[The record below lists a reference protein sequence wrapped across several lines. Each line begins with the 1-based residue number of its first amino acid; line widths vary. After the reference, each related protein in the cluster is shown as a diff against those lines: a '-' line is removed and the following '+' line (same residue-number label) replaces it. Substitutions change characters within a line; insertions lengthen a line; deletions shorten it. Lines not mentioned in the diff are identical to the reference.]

1 MKGNTMSS
9 SSTQETVGTGSDARG
24 GTGDGSGHEVREAV
38 QQEIAAGTAG
48 ADPATLARPVGKT
61 VDGRPG
67 VHYPG
72 AGWKRIASVPIA
84 LYLVM
89 AAVVVTAAVTGA
101 LPPSMLSGFAV
112 TILLGGLFIW
122 LGNRV
127 PVIRDFGLPTI
138 LCTFAPAT
146 LAYFGLIPEQLITVA
161 STFVDEQGFLDF
173 FVMAIIAGS
182 ILGMPRALLVKAGP
196 RFAVPV
202 LGTIAATFL
211 VIGTVSMLFGKGFI
225 EGILLIAA
233 PIMAGGLG
241 LGALPMSEM
250 FAARTGQEAS
260 VFMGDLMSAVVL
272 ANVFCIIFAGL
283 LNGLGKNRP
292 TLFAGFSGNGDLI
305 RVKGDRRDLSMPQK
319 ADQSTYI
326 ALGKGLLFAAVIFV
340 AGELMG
346 AYLTFLHPYAW
357 AIIIMVVLKLT
368 GWLPRDLEESAT
380 DWGDLVNAVLVPALL
395 VGVSLT
401 YIKIDEVLVSLTD
414 PTFIVLTF
422 LCVLV
427 AGLSSGLI
435 GWLVKFN
442 FVEVAIVPGL
452 VMADTGGSGDVSVL
466 SASERMHL
474 MPFAAIT
481 NRIGGTL
488 VLFLTSLMVPLLAR

>member
-1 MKGNTMSS
+1 MSTMSTND
-9 SSTQETVGTGSDARG
+9 TQGGHRAATTSRSEDDDLRG
-24 GTGDGSGHEVREAV
+24 ALE
-38 QQEIAAGTAG
+38 QEITAGTQSV
-48 ADPATLARPVGKT
+48 LARPVEKS
-61 VDGRPG
+61 VDGRGG
-67 VHYPG
+67 VHHPG
-72 AGWKRIASVPIA
+72 AGWKRIASVPIP
-84 LYLVM
+84 LYLIMV
-89 AAVVVTAAVTGA
+89 AVVVVAAVTET
-101 LPPSMLSGFAV
+101 LPASMLSGFAV

-122 LGNRV
+122 IGNRV
-127 PVIRDFGLPTI
+127 PVVRDYGLPTI

-146 LAYFGLIPEQLITVA
+146 LVYFGLVPEPLVTVA
-161 STFVDEQGFLDF
+161 STFIDEQGFLDF

-202 LGTIAATFL
+202 LGTIIVTFL
-211 VIGTVSMLFGKGFI
+211 VVGLVSMMFGNGFI
-225 EGILLIAA
+225 EGMLLVAA

-250 FAARTGQEAS
+250 YAARTGQDAS
-260 VFMGDLMSAVVL
+260 AFMGDLMSAVVL

-283 LNGLGKNRP
+283 LNGLGKNKP

-305 RVKGDRRDLSMPQK
+305 RVKGDRRDLSMPK
-319 ADQSTYI
+319 KGGQSTYI
-326 ALGKGLLFAAVIFV
+326 TLGKGLLFAAVIFV
-340 AGELMG
+340 VGELMG

-368 GWLPRDLEESAT
+368 GWLPKDLEESAT
-380 DWGDLVNAVLVPALL
+380 DWGDLINAVLVPALL

-401 YIKIDEVLVSLTD
+401 YIKIDEVLVSLAD
-414 PTFIVLTF
+414 PSFIALTF

-427 AGLSSGLI
+427 AGLSAGII

-488 VLFLTSLMVPLLAR
+488 VLFVTSLMVPLLVV

>member
-1 MKGNTMSS
+1 MSTMSTND
-9 SSTQETVGTGSDARG
+9 TQGGRRAAATSRAEDDDLRG
-24 GTGDGSGHEVREAV
+24 ALE
-38 QQEIAAGTAG
+38 QEITAGTQSV
-48 ADPATLARPVGKT
+48 LARPVEKS
-61 VDGRPG
+61 VDGRGG
-67 VHYPG
+67 VHHPG
-72 AGWKRIASVPIA
+72 AGWNRIASVPIP
-84 LYLVM
+84 LYLIMV
-89 AAVVVTAAVTGA
+89 AVVVVAAVTET
-101 LPPSMLSGFAV
+101 LPASMLSGFAV

-127 PVIRDFGLPTI
+127 PVVRDYGLPTI

-146 LAYFGLIPEQLITVA
+146 LVYFGLVPEPLVTVA
-161 STFVDEQGFLDF
+161 STFIDEQGFLDF

-202 LGTIAATFL
+202 LGTIIVTFL
-211 VIGTVSMLFGKGFI
+211 AIGLVSMMFGNGFV
-225 EGILLIAA
+225 EGMLLVAA

-250 FAARTGQEAS
+250 YAARTGQDAS
-260 VFMGDLMSAVVL
+260 AFMGDLMSAVVL

-283 LNGLGKNRP
+283 LNGLGKNKP

-305 RVKGDRRDLSMPQK
+305 RVKGDRRDLSMPK
-319 ADQSTYI
+319 KGGQSTYI
-326 ALGKGLLFAAVIFV
+326 TLGKGLLFAAVIFV
-340 AGELMG
+340 VGELMG

-368 GWLPRDLEESAT
+368 GWLPKDLEESAT
-380 DWGDLVNAVLVPALL
+380 DWGDLINAVLVPALL

-401 YIKIDEVLVSLTD
+401 YIKIDEVLVSLAD
-414 PTFIVLTF
+414 PTFIALTF

-427 AGLSSGLI
+427 AGLSAGII

-488 VLFLTSLMVPLLAR
+488 VLFVTSLMVPLLSTGAL

>member
-1 MKGNTMSS
+1 MSTT
-9 SSTQETVGTGSDARG
+9 STDETTGSH
-24 GTGDGSGHEVREAV
+24 GDREAIE
-38 QQEIAAGTAG
+38 QELTAGT
-48 ADPATLARPVGKT
+48 DPASEGGLGHPVAKD

-67 VHYPG
+67 VHYTG

-84 LYLVM
+84 VYLVM
-89 AAVVVTAAVTGA
+89 AGVVLTAATTGVLA
-101 LPPSMLSGFAV
+101 PSMLSGFAV

-127 PVIRDFGLPTI
+127 PLIRDYGLPTI

-146 LAYFGLIPEQLITVA
+146 LAYLGAIPEPIITVA
-161 STFVDEQGFLDF
+161 STFIDEQGFLDF

-202 LGTIAATFL
+202 VGTMVATFV
-211 VIGTVSMLFGKGFI
+211 VIGLVSLLFGKGFI
-225 EGILLIAA
+225 EGILLVAA

-250 FAARTGQEAS
+250 YASRTGQDAS
-260 VFMGDLMSAVVL
+260 AFMGDLMSAVVL
-272 ANVFCIIFAGL
+272 ANVFCIIIAGL
-283 LNGLGKNRP
+283 LNGIGKNRP
-292 TLFAGFSGNGDLI
+292 TLFVGFTGNGDLM
-305 RVKGDRRDLSMPQK
+305 RVQGPRGELTMPKK
-319 ADQSTYI
+319 ADTSTYI

-340 AGELMG
+340 VGELLG
-346 AYLTFLHPYAW
+346 AYLEFLHPYAW

-368 GWLPRDLEESAT
+368 GWLPKDLEASAT
-380 DWGDLVNAVLVPALL
+380 DWGELINAVLVPALL

-401 YIKIDEVLVSLTD
+401 YIKIDEVLVSLAD
-414 PTFIVLTF
+414 PSFIVLTF

-427 AGLSSGLI
+427 AGLSAGVI

-442 FVEVAIVPGL
+442 FVESAIVPGL

-488 VLFLTSLMVPLLAR
+488 VLFVTSLMVPLLVG

>member
-1 MKGNTMSS
+1 MST
-9 SSTQETVGTGSDARG
+9 SSTQKSTRTSDDARH
-24 GTGDGSGHEVREAV
+24 DAREALE
-38 QQEIAAGTAG
+38 QELNAGTESVL
-48 ADPATLARPVGKT
+48 DHPVDTT
-61 VDGRPG
+61 VDGRGG
-67 VHYPG
+67 VHHPG
-72 AGWKRIASVPIA
+72 AGWKRIASVPIT
-84 LYLVM
+84 LYLIM
-89 AAVVVTAAVTGA
+89 AAAVVTAAVTET

-146 LAYFGLIPEQLITVA
+146 LAFFGLVPEPIITVA
-161 STFVDEQGFLDF
+161 STFIDEQGFLDF

-202 LGTIAATFL
+202 LGTIAVTFL
-211 VIGTVSMLFGKGFI
+211 VIGAVSMVFGKGFI
-225 EGILLIAA
+225 EGILLVAA

-250 FAARTGQEAS
+250 YAARTGQGAS
-260 VFMGDLMSAVVL
+260 AFMGDLMSAVVL

-292 TLFAGFSGNGDLI
+292 TLFAGFSGSGDLI
-305 RVKGDRRDLSMPQK
+305 RVKGNRQDLSMPKK
-319 ADQSTYI
+319 AGNSTYI
-326 ALGKGLLFAAVIFV
+326 TLGKGLLFAAVIFV
-340 AGELMG
+340 VGELMG

-357 AIIIMVVLKLT
+357 AIIIMVILKLT
-368 GWLPRDLEESAT
+368 GWLPKDLEESAT
-380 DWGDLVNAVLVPALL
+380 DWGDLINAVLVPALL

-401 YIKIDEVLVSLTD
+401 YIKIDEVLVSLAD
-414 PTFIVLTF
+414 PTFIILTF

-427 AGLSSGLI
+427 AGLSSGII

-488 VLFLTSLMVPLLAR
+488 VLFLTSLMVPMLTL